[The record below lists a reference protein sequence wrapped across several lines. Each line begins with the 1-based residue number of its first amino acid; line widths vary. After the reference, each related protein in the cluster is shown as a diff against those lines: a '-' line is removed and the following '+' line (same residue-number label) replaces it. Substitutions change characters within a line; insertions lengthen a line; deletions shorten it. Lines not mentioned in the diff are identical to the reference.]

1 MRVSYITIEWGKRDM
16 PNSIRPVLSFFDKA
30 GHRASEERF
39 RLLSTIDR
47 EGSISSAAKAL
58 GISYKSAWDAVSAL
72 NNLFSAPLVISQT
85 GGKRGGGA
93 SLTDEGRKA
102 MRAHR
107 YLTDRLSEFVAEME
121 QEIAAS
127 AMSSSASSQPN
138 APLLWSFAMR
148 TSARNVFHGHVET
161 ITPGAVNSEIILR
174 VSDTTALTVVITNK
188 SVQSLDLRE
197 GGEAF
202 ALIKASAPILMVE
215 EEGVKL
221 SARNQLSG
229 TVISLDD
236 GAVNSEVMLDIGG
249 GKTLTVVITKHSAEQ
264 IAIKPG
270 DRLQAMIKASQI
282 ILGTE

>member
-1 MRVSYITIEWGKRDM
+1 
-16 PNSIRPVLSFFDKA
+16 
-30 GHRASEERF
+30 
-39 RLLSTIDR
+39 
-47 EGSISSAAKAL
+47 
-58 GISYKSAWDAVSAL
+58 
-72 NNLFSAPLVISQT
+72 
-85 GGKRGGGA
+85 
-93 SLTDEGRKA
+93 
-102 MRAHR
+102 
-107 YLTDRLSEFVAEME
+107 
-121 QEIAAS
+121 
-127 AMSSSASSQPN
+127 
-138 APLLWSFAMR
+138 MR

-221 SARNQLSG
+221 SARNLLSG